1 MHDLQACRSI
11 LFDVSCLTGFGD
23 FNIQL
28 VTIMGKDATFVRA
41 EKTCIYIPAIV
52 SFNCFCERTKANHLF
67 LLQWKILRGCA
78 CRSAFVC
85 CYGCKCVN
93 CDAQLRDPEADW
105 EHFQLP
111 NNKNSKTPTF
121 YPPGK
126 VIHVVKTVS
135 VPG

>member
-1 MHDLQACRSI
+1 
-11 LFDVSCLTGFGD
+11 
-23 FNIQL
+23 
-28 VTIMGKDATFVRA
+28 MGKDVTFVRA
-41 EKTCIYIPAIV
+41 EKDCVGQICIYIPAIV
-52 SFNCFCERTKANHLF
+52 LHIFCEGTKANHLF

-93 CDAQLRDPEADW
+93 CDAQLRDAEADW